1 MRPLS
6 VPALRLSLACAL
18 VPALAPSLAWAGSW
32 QANISYGGGMS
43 ADLFVPDSP
52 ADPAALVISLHY
64 CSGQKTNARSWVES
78 YADTLGFY
86 IITPQ
91 AGGNCFDATAAKG
104 GERGEIVEMVEWAI
118 AEHGVDPKRVFAVGA
133 SSGACMTQALLAAY
147 PDVFAAGSSLAGVP
161 AGAWTGG
168 NNYAWSTPNQSAE
181 QWGNVVRNLN
191 PDYTGPWPRV
201 QIWHGQG
208 DDTLTYPQNWP
219 AQTGQWTNVWGF
231 TDADATSEMI
241 QPPGAQ
247 DTWDRKSYVS
257 GGVLGV
263 ETNSGSQSVPHDVSG
278 RGVWG
283 DVVRFLGPDVV
294 PPDTG
299 SGGTNG
305 SGGSG
310 SGVGGASG
318 SGGGGGST
326 GGASTGGASTGGAG
340 MSGGTSAGG
349 AGAGGI
355 VGSGGALPGSSG
367 AGGALTSSGGTPTD
381 SGAAAGGGCSFG
393 GVAQSPTHWMWGS
406 LLLVFGL
413 MLGRRRQQS

>member
-1 MRPLS
+1 MHSLS
-6 VPALRLSLACAL
+6 VSVLRRSLACAL
-18 VPALAPSLAWAGSW
+18 ATALAPSVAWAGW
-32 QANISYGGGMS
+32 EPNISYGGGMS
-43 ADLFVPDSP
+43 ADLYVPDSP
-52 ADPAALVISLHY
+52 ADSAALVISLHY

-78 YADTLGFY
+78 YASTLGFY

-104 GERGEIVEMVEWAI
+104 GERGEIVAMVEWAI
-118 AEHGVDPKRVFAVGA
+118 AQHGVDPKRVFAVGA

-161 AGAWTGG
+161 VGAWTGG

-191 PDYTGPWPRV
+191 PDYTGPWPRM

-208 DDTLTYPQNWP
+208 DDTLTYPENWP

-231 TDADATSEMI
+231 TEADAASEMI

-247 DTWDRKSYVS
+247 DTWDRRSYVS
-257 GGVLGV
+257 AGVLGV
-263 ETNSGSQSVPHDVSG
+263 ETNSGGLSVPHDISG

-283 DVVRFLGPDVV
+283 DVVRFLGPDAA

-299 SGGTNG
+299 SGGSGGTVG

-310 SGVGGASG
+310 SGVGGA
-318 SGGGGGST
+318 GGSSSGA
-326 GGASTGGASTGGAG
+326 GGSSTGGAG
-340 MSGGTSAGG
+340 MSGGASAGG
-349 AGAGGI
+349 AAAGGTAGTGGALTGSS
-355 VGSGGALPGSSG
+355 GSGGV
-367 AGGALTSSGGTPTD
+367 LTSSGGTSTD
-381 SGAAAGGGCSFG
+381 SGAGPGGGCSFG
-393 GVAQSPTHWMWGS
+393 GVARSSTPSLWGLLVALAFG
-406 LLLVFGL
+406 LLL
-413 MLGRRRQQS
+413 RRPRQQG